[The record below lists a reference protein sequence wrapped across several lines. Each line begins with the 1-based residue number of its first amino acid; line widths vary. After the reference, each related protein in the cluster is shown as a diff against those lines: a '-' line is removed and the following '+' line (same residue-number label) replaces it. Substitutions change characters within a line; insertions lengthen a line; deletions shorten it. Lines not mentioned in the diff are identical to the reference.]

1 MFLLLNIFSQKSKK
15 KIKIT
20 IALTE
25 YFFQQP
31 DSQSYLPLVSPPPD
45 PSSLTSQDL
54 LQLEGQCF
62 SSVYTL
68 YGGTRRVALSYVGAP
83 CFELRVLRE

>member
-15 KIKIT
+15 IKIT
-20 IALTE
+20 KALTE
-25 YFFQQP
+25 YFFRQP
-31 DSQSYLPLVSPPPD
+31 DSQSCLLLVSPPPD

-62 SSVYTL
+62 SIVYTL
-68 YGGTRRVALSYVGAP
+68 YANS
-83 CFELRVLRE
+83 